1 MARILLV
8 YGTRECHTAHL
19 ADDIAITL
27 EADGHQVDVRNLLQD
42 DPSAGGYDAVLVG
55 ASVHAHRYE
64 REVRH
69 WARTHRGELTSMP
82 SAFFS
87 VCLSSANHETE
98 SNAEVDAVVD
108 GFLEHT
114 GWKPQLVGRFAGAI
128 AYSKYNWFIKRVMR
142 RIVRHETNGQYQ
154 DMSRDYDLTDY
165 DEVTAFA
172 KTFADMVRV
181 VELVD
186 H

>member
-8 YGTRECHTAHL
+8 YGTREGHTAHL

-27 EADGHQVDVRNLLQD
+27 EAESHRVDVRNLLHD
-42 DPSAGGYDAVLVG
+42 HPSADAYDAVVVG
-55 ASVHAHRYE
+55 ASVHAHGYE

-69 WARTHRGELTSMP
+69 WVRAHRDELWSMP

-87 VCLSSANHETE
+87 VCLSSANRDTK
-98 SNAEVDAVVD
+98 SNAEVDAVIDSFVED
-108 GFLEHT
+108 T
-114 GWKPQLVGRFAGAI
+114 GWKPRLVGRFAGAI
-128 AYSKYNWFIKRVMR
+128 AYSKYNWFIKRVIR

-181 VELVD
+181 VELVG